1 MVLAAVYLPTESVV
15 LPAYFQGRG
24 EPTSL
29 GILVSVMSIGSI
41 IGAFGYGWLAARFTR
56 YELAR
61 AVLVG
66 TAVAIVPLALLP
78 PLPVMIAAGFLLGLA
93 WGPFSPLMNTLV
105 QRRVPA
111 DVQGRVYGVQTSLF
125 YAAPPV
131 AFLLT
136 GWSVETFGVQATYL
150 VLGTTLAATSIGV
163 LFVRSIRDIDN

>member
-1 MVLAAVYLPTESVV
+1 
-15 LPAYFQGRG
+15 
-24 EPTSL
+24 
-29 GILVSVMSIGSI
+29 
-41 IGAFGYGWLAARFTR
+41 
-56 YELAR
+56 
-61 AVLVG
+61 
-66 TAVAIVPLALLP
+66 
-78 PLPVMIAAGFLLGLA
+78 MIAAGLFLGLA

-131 AFLLT
+131 AFFLT

-150 VLGTTLAATSIGV
+150 ALAVTLAVTSIGV